1 MSRQKIGEGL
11 SGKVYY
17 PALECEDSTKQPS
30 GDYVSKVMKK
40 DAAQKEYSKTESLRK
55 LKPSGVVYPE
65 HICDQKG
72 NPTMSLLF
80 SRYGGE
86 ELTRY
91 YDAAQQKSSGK
102 VLWWQQPASPDDI
115 AEIPNIVKALET
127 LRDEIAFL
135 NSNGIYHND
144 VQTDNIVYDKK
155 TKKAYLVDFEKMSST
170 PSQNDK
176 EAIESILD
184 DFKAVA
190 A

>member
-17 PALECEDSTKQPS
+17 PALECEDPSKQPS
-30 GDYVSKVMKK
+30 GDYVSKAMRK
-40 DAAQKEYSKTESLRK
+40 DTASKEYATTERLRN
-55 LKPSGVVYPE
+55 LKPDGVLYPE

-91 YDAAQQKSSGK
+91 YYAAQQVSSGK
-102 VLWWQQPASPDDI
+102 RLWWQEPANPDDI
-115 AEIPNIVKALET
+115 AELPNIIKALEK
-127 LRDEIAFL
+127 LKDEISYL
-135 NSNGIYHND
+135 NTNGIYHND

-155 TKKAYLVDFEKMSST
+155 SKKAYLIDFEKMSAT
-170 PSQNDK
+170 PSENDK
-176 EAIESILD
+176 ESIESILE
-184 DFKAVA
+184 DFKAML
-190 A
+190 

>member
-11 SGKVYY
+11 TGKVYY
-17 PALECEDSTKQPS
+17 PALECEDSTKQPT

-40 DAAQKEYSKTESLRK
+40 DAAQKEYTTTESLRK

-86 ELTRY
+86 ELSRY
-91 YDAAQQKSSGK
+91 YDAAHQKTSGK
-102 VLWWQQPASPDDI
+102 LLWWQTPADPKDI
-115 AEIPNIVKALET
+115 AEIPNIIKALET
-127 LRDEIAFL
+127 LRDEIVYL

-155 TKKAYLVDFEKMSST
+155 SKKAYLIDFEKMSSI
-170 PSQNDK
+170 PSENDK
-176 EAIESILD
+176 EVIESIIAE
-184 DFKAVA
+184 FKTMSA
-190 A
+190 